1 MELSRNSASPESGW
15 NALLAEWLAG
25 LFMAPLSPSAVA
37 NYRDGFGATLLDI
50 LADELGCE
58 SGAQRMR
65 SALTTDA
72 STTAVARKLSAAFTR
87 LFDGVGGHRTVSL
100 YESAHVSASGR
111 LFQAPASD
119 IGLLLR
125 QANMSTD
132 SMFREP
138 PDHLSIELALLAQ
151 MIRQDR
157 AEQAQIT
164 LLDDHL
170 LAWVPIFADRCC
182 AADSTGFYA
191 GAASTLTGFLLAQR
205 AALRPDRTRAA
216 RSTTPTAGPPRAAP
230 PRVTPQRVTA
240 PGPARQELE

>member
-1 MELSRNSASPESGW
+1 
-15 NALLAEWLAG
+15 
-25 LFMAPLSPSAVA
+25 
-37 NYRDGFGATLLDI
+37 
-50 LADELGCE
+50 
-58 SGAQRMR
+58 MR

-125 QANMSTD
+125 QANMSTN
-132 SMFREP
+132 SMLREP
-138 PDHLSIELALLAQ
+138 PDHLSIELALLARL
-151 MIRQDR
+151 IRQGT
-157 AEQAQIT
+157 AQQAQIT

-191 GAASTLTGFLLAQR
+191 GAARTLTGFLLAQR
-205 AALRPDRTRAA
+205 VALEPGRTIIRRSPTARAVPPKAANAAL
-216 RSTTPTAGPPRAAP
+216 
-230 PRVTPQRVTA
+230 
-240 PGPARQELE
+240 ARQELE

>member
-1 MELSRNSASPESGW
+1 MNLELSRDSASPEAGW
-15 NALLAEWLAG
+15 NALLAEWMAG

-37 NYRDGFGATLLDI
+37 NYRDGLGATLLDI

-58 SGAQRMR
+58 SDAQRMR

-111 LFQAPASD
+111 LFQAPAGD
-119 IGLLLR
+119 IARLLR

-132 SMFREP
+132 SMVREP
-138 PDHLSIELALLAQ
+138 PDHLSIELALLARL
-151 MIRQDR
+151 IRQDS
-157 AEQAQIT
+157 AQQAQIT

-182 AADSTGFYA
+182 AADGTGFYA
-191 GAASTLTGFLLAQR
+191 GAAQTLTGFLLAQR
-205 AALRPDRTRAA
+205 AELQPSRTLAP
-216 RSTTPTAGPPRAAP
+216 RSTTPTAVPPRAAS
-230 PRVTPQRVTA
+230 
-240 PGPARQELE
+240 PGSARQELE